1 MQLVYLTVLSLAHFD
16 DVLQIVFLTF
26 MVTIISCNI
35 SKIAVLKTVC
45 TTGGRTSV
53 SRDKH
58 GPADEEVVISNFNG
72 KCFYD
77 KVSANGASS
86 EPRCYKKSD
95 GFQDTRRGYPI
106 ISDLSPDQ

>member
-1 MQLVYLTVLSLAHFD
+1 MQLVYLTGLSLAHFD

-53 SRDKH
+53 SRDNH
-58 GPADEEVVISNFNG
+58 GPADEEVVISNF
-72 KCFYD
+72 KIL
-77 KVSANGASS
+77 
-86 EPRCYKKSD
+86 
-95 GFQDTRRGYPI
+95 Q
-106 ISDLSPDQ
+106 IS